1 MAPGNS
7 HKGHHRGLCC
17 PKGQRSPALSL
28 STYNSSASLCNI
40 SWKPGK
46 ILLKERHI
54 WHSDSLNHKHGYY
67 QDIELFMLLVYN
79 RNRFLII
86 QVTPTSCVGHCK
98 TSFLAVSLCPLL
110 PTSCSHR
117 SFRTRQ
123 PEGSNVQMHAYLGGF
138 PVVSSCMYNENPTRD
153 RHLQGPHDRPT
164 FLTSTCMTL
173 LLPYYIAANQTYLLL
188 RHTSFFLTS
197 IPLLFNK

>member
-1 MAPGNS
+1 MFSFSHAHLTKLEPGLRS
-7 HKGHHRGLCC
+7 HGSSSKAACSG
-17 PKGQRSPALSL
+17 PGQVCRAG
-28 STYNSSASLCNI
+28 
-40 SWKPGK
+40 SWNC
-46 ILLKERHI
+46 R
-54 WHSDSLNHKHGYY
+54 Y